1 MESLTHTFSIKA
13 LLVLLKSERRMTVEE
28 LAKEMGEQHGSV
40 THAVDAVRDA
50 GLVAAYV
57 RRGAPYEEEVYLTPV
72 GRTVA
77 EKLKEIENLVGW
89 VGVGG
94 IS

>member
-13 LLVLLKSERRMTVEE
+13 LLILLKSGRRMTVEE

-50 GLVAAYV
+50 GLVATFT
-57 RRGAPYEEEVYLTPV
+57 RRGAPYEEDVYLTPV

-77 EKLKEIENLVGW
+77 EKLKEIEDLVGW
-89 VGVGG
+89 TGVGG